1 MFFFELRNVS
11 AEAEDSVGTEEDF
24 KPGIK
29 IQYMFSVGKGY
40 ITYPRNLAKERI

>member
-11 AEAEDSVGTEEDF
+11 AEAGDSVGIEEDF